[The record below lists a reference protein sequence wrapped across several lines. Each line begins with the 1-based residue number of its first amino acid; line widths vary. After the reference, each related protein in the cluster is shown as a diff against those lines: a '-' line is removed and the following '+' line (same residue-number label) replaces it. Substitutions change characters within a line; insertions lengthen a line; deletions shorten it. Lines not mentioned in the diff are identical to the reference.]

1 MRTKILNEQILWGRL
16 RRLRECVHVCA
27 YVCVCLC
34 VCVCVCVHLCVVCV
48 HMYNVL
54 MFVCVSPHLGVLCF
68 CTESMPLTVEAKV
81 KHECNLYYI
90 CGEIVTT

>member
-1 MRTKILNEQILWGRL
+1 M
-16 RRLRECVHVCA
+16 CV
-27 YVCVCLC
+27 YVC
-34 VCVCVCVHLCVVCV
+34 VCVCVCVHVCVVCVHVCVCALMCV

-54 MFVCVSPHLGVLCF
+54 MFVCVSPHLEVLCF

>member
-1 MRTKILNEQILWGRL
+1 M
-16 RRLRECVHVCA
+16 CV
-27 YVCVCLC
+27 YMC
-34 VCVCVCVHLCVVCV
+34 VCVCVCVCMCVCVCALMCV

-54 MFVCVSPHLGVLCF
+54 MFVCVSPHLEVLCF
-68 CTESMPLTVEAKV
+68 CTGSMPPAVEAKV